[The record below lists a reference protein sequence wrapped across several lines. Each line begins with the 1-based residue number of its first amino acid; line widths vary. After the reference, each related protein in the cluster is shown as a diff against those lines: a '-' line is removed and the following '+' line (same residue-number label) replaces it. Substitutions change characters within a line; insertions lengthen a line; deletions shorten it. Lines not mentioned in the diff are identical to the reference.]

1 MEYNEDQIQGFFSN
15 TCEHYT
21 VDFILMLTRG
31 FSIKEIIECFNL
43 KILILMILELVLFI
57 NNKKILIFD
66 LNVDYFIFEIKSSKS
81 KFVKSSR

>member
-1 MEYNEDQIQGFFSN
+1 MKIKFKVFFLIL
-15 TCEHYT
+15 
-21 VDFILMLTRG
+21 VDITLFFLITRG

-81 KFVKSSR
+81 KFVKSSRKEINN